1 MTANWLVLVCQIVT
15 KFQIYPE
22 MAWVSTFMGPSQEIH
37 GNPEIDFFIF
47 FQLQVR
53 ILPAKTNEIIL
64 RNSQSPKK
72 IFLFEKNK
80 SAIKLVHSDRIHATS
95 SLYIN

>member
-22 MAWVSTFMGPSQEIH
+22 TAWVSTFMGPSQEIH

-47 FQLQVR
+47 SN
-53 ILPAKTNEIIL
+53 A
-64 RNSQSPKK
+64 SQNFTCKDKRDHFKELTKSKK
-72 IFLFEKNK
+72 DISF
-80 SAIKLVHSDRIHATS
+80 
-95 SLYIN
+95 